1 MNQSITTLDV
11 REDFRSGQKPCD
23 KIQHA
28 LGQVGDGETLR
39 LLVPFEP
46 VPLFEI
52 ARNNGLTHHA
62 KQIPGGDWEVL
73 FSHATETEAP
83 GPQPAAPREH
93 SCSCGCHE
101 TSPTEIV
108 DVDARGLEPPQPM
121 VKILEALTVLP
132 ESTALHARTD
142 RRPVHL
148 YPMLEARGFKGDSE
162 EQPDGSF
169 ITYIRRA

>member
-1 MNQSITTLDV
+1 MIHNITTLDV
-11 REDFRSGQKPCD
+11 REDFRSGRKPCD
-23 KIQHA
+23 RIHQA
-28 LGQVGDGETLR
+28 LTQVGDGEALR

-52 ARNNGLTHHA
+52 ARNNGLTHDA
-62 KQIPGGDWEVL
+62 KQISGGDWEVL
-73 FSHATETEAP
+73 FSHGVENDAP
-83 GPQPAAPREH
+83 NAALSQH
-93 SCSCGCHE
+93 SCGCGCHE
-101 TSPTEIV
+101 TAPTEIR

-121 VKILEALTVLP
+121 VRILEALQAMP
-132 ESTALHARTD
+132 GNAELHARTD

-148 YPMLEARGFKGDSE
+148 YPMLEGRGFKGESE